1 VEFFGVFVVAIDR
14 NIGFAGGPEKGFFY
28 RGDLG
33 RLDSVYPQ
41 PVGSCGLWV
50 AKTTQ
55 FKRIARRNEQD
66 VNEIRIVCDR

>member
-1 VEFFGVFVVAIDR
+1 MGMLYLLDTHNENIAFF
-14 NIGFAGGPEKGFFY
+14 

-41 PVGSCGLWV
+41 PVESCGLWI

-55 FKRIARRNEQD
+55 FKRIAKRNEQD
-66 VNEIRIVCDR
+66 VNEICVW

>member
-1 VEFFGVFVVAIDR
+1 LYLLDAHNENMDFL
-14 NIGFAGGPEKGFFY
+14 

-55 FKRIARRNEQD
+55 FKRITRRNEQD
-66 VNEIRIVCDR
+66 ANEIRLG